1 MSWIKHMLL
10 IGSISLICSTYAGDG
25 IDDLNRSQE
34 AYLPLSVAADSGQV
48 KKVNSEALPRTKT
61 IPVLIEG
68 MEEKLVLDL
77 HQAKPLGFY
86 TYVPRDMRAVSNNVR
101 FTVHSRFQGKVNPN
115 VKIEITKMNQP
126 SVQQA
131 DSQLQRQLKAE
142 GFSLSTPEN
151 RRFAFA
157 KKEYVLKKGELIG
170 RGAVFEY
177 NHQPYSIVYHFPPEY
192 ADGVEPRLEIILDEL
207 VWYESQYK

>member
-1 MSWIKHMLL
+1 M
-10 IGSISLICSTYAGDG
+10 
-25 IDDLNRSQE
+25 
-34 AYLPLSVAADSGQV
+34 PLSVAADSGQV

-61 IPVLIEG
+61 IPVLIED

-77 HQAKPLGFY
+77 HQAKPLRFLY
-86 TYVPRDMRAVSNNVR
+86 LRARDIGMSNNVR

-170 RGAVFEY
+170 RGAVFGS
-177 NHQPYSIVYHFPPEY
+177 NHQPYSIVYHFPQNMQM
-192 ADGVEPRLEIILDEL
+192 ALNRAWRLFWMNWFGMNPNINNALPKVKL
-207 VWYESQYK
+207 L